1 MEKLN
6 FNNILFIDVET
17 VAQQPSYELLD
28 ERGKELWNKKAALLK
43 RTADTDTPA
52 TLYERGGIYSEFGKI
67 ICISVGHLSTKNN
80 LRTFRLKSFYGAN
93 EHELITGFFAL
104 LNQKTTPYLLC
115 AHNGKEFDFA
125 YIARRAVVNN
135 LTLPKE
141 LQLQNKKP
149 WDIHHLDTME
159 LWRMGDYKAYTSLDL
174 LAYTLGIA
182 TPKTDMDGSM
192 VNATFWEDNN
202 LEKIMN
208 YCQRDVL
215 TVAQVLLRMQ
225 GLPLITNEELLFVTE

>member
-1 MEKLN
+1 MQKLN

-17 VAQQPSYELLD
+17 IAQQASYEQLD
-28 ERGKELWNKKAALLK
+28 ERGQELWNKKAALLK
-43 RTADTDTPA
+43 KTNDWDTPSM
-52 TLYERGGIYSEFGKI
+52 LYERAGIYAEFGQI
-67 ICISVGHLSTKNN
+67 ICISVGHLSTKDGE
-80 LRTFRLKSFYGAN
+80 RTFRLKSFYGKD
-93 EHELITGFFAL
+93 EKQVLVEFFDL
-104 LNQKTTPYLLC
+104 LNQKNTPYLLC

-125 YIARRAVVNN
+125 YIGRRAVVHS
-135 LTLPKE
+135 LALPNE

-149 WDIHHLDTME
+149 WDVHHLDTME

-182 TPKTDMDGSM
+182 TPKTDMDGSQ
-192 VNATFWEDNN
+192 VNSTFWQENN
-202 LEKIMN
+202 LSKIMN

-225 GLPLITNEELLFVTE
+225 CLPLLTPDEVVMVNE